1 MKTKRLLSLLLA
13 VIMVLTVLPITAF
26 AANMSWTWTVTAM
39 GGNYYRADGTETT
52 TNRYTI
58 TKHLDNSVPH
68 EIGYKF
74 EWNASAGGNNFN
86 GGWQLCLTVDGAIV
100 ERSTAYIYDRNMSTA
115 SATWTA
121 PASSHTGTS
130 SHPFVLYLSNY
141 PSTKPSAPAKAD
153 VEQLL
158 SVKVECLRPALH
170 GIKTYALGDGDYAI
184 GAVEGTSGSGYT
196 CKITIHAAKY
206 VNKYST
212 EIGVPHTLND
222 DSPKVVTLTYNK
234 NTNAWV
240 SPLSSVTFLVK
251 CEEPEPE
258 VPPTKPSG
266 DEIKEL
272 LGEAIAVDC
281 INQFAGHP
289 DKSYA
294 LIDGSFVVADVSGD
308 KENGYFV
315 DVTVKPDK
323 YVAQYNI
330 DVGNGHTLSPENQT
344 AVFKLKYYAETQK
357 WELYSQSGIPFTVD
371 CDAKPAL
378 PTDER
383 LAEIFADGVIKIY
396 CVNSHANHEPKIY
409 GLLSDS
415 YEFGPITD
423 DLRVVLTVQPQPY
436 ADKYSSDIGS
446 MHTLAD
452 GSKEP
457 ISFTLRYNKDMH
469 VWVWESGAIDIVYV
483 NCDALPAG
491 PSADDVK
498 RIFGEAVKVDCVN
511 ESASHADKTYGL
523 LDNGFSIS
531 SVRKD
536 KEGVYL
542 VDVTIM
548 PDAYVKQYN
557 VDNNNVEHKLSPS
570 TQTSKVFTLRLD
582 EPVNDELAW
591 VMYEGE
597 RLPIIYTVTCKKD
610 VKPDPK
616 PRPRP
621 TDDTPPNPTGDLTR
635 RDANPNTGA
644 LSAAPAALL
653 TAFGMLGVCAVM
665 TVRRKDE

>member
-13 VIMVLTVLPITAF
+13 VIMVLTVMPITAF
-26 AANMSWTWTVTAM
+26 AANMSWTWTVTAI
-39 GGNYYRADGTETT
+39 GGNYYRSDGSETA
-52 TNRYTI
+52 TNKYTI

-130 SHPFVLYLSNY
+130 SHPFVLYLSDY

-153 VEQLL
+153 VEKLL

-170 GIKTYALGDGDYAI
+170 GIKTYALGDGDYTI

-206 VNKYST
+206 VDKYST

-281 INQFAGHP
+281 INQFAGHS

-315 DVTVKPDK
+315 DITVQPDK

-357 WELYSQSGIPFTVD
+357 WERFSSNGVPFTVD
-371 CDAKPAL
+371 CNAQLQP
-378 PTDER
+378 PTDEE
-383 LAEIFADGVIKIY
+383 LVEIFANGAVKVDCI
-396 CVNSHANHEPKIY
+396 NLFANHGSKLY
-409 GLLSDS
+409 GLLKGS
-415 YEFGPITD
+415 YELGPITD
-423 DLRVVLTVQPQPY
+423 DFRLVLTVRLQPY
-436 ADKYSSDIGS
+436 VNKYSSDIGRTHS
-446 MHTLAD
+446 LMENSSGVA
-452 GSKEP
+452 
-457 ISFTLRYNKDMH
+457 SFTLQYNADLNKWRL
-469 VWVWESGAIDIVYV
+469 VSGAPVIVYV
-483 NCDALPAG
+483 DCNTLPAG

-498 RIFGEAVKVDCVN
+498 RLFGEAVMIRCVN
-511 ESASHADKTYGL
+511 ESASHGDSLYGL
-523 LDNGFSIS
+523 LDNGFSTGG
-531 SVRKD
+531 VRLD
-536 KEGVYL
+536 KENGYL

-557 VDNNNVEHKLSPS
+557 KETGAEHKLSPS
-570 TQTSKVFTLRLD
+570 TQGSKVFTLRL
-582 EPVNDELAW
+582 EPHDGALVW

-597 RLPIIYTVTCKKD
+597 RLPITYTVTCKKD

-621 TDDTPPNPTGDLTR
+621 SDDTRPNPTGDLTR